1 VPKGTGNV
9 LLFFVALLTSGVVFV
24 KTVPREPKSEVFE
37 GLDYLSDDSP
47 EAFYKGKIPVVFKWT
62 GAGNNIFV
70 SGSYD
75 NWASKT
81 PLVKR

>member
-1 VPKGTGNV
+1 M
-9 LLFFVALLTSGVVFV
+9 VALLISGVVYAI
-24 KTVPREPKSEVFE
+24 KTVREPKSEVFE

-47 EAFYKGKIPVVFKWT
+47 EAFYKGKIPVVFKWS

-75 NWASKT
+75 NWTSKT